1 MGVRSQTALHYN
13 SQERRTPWMKW
24 LDSFMFQGP
33 PTLVQDNRNPMD
45 GWASSAAVLQARD
58 AGGAA
63 SSAKSAELTHRNG

>member
-13 SQERRTPWMKW
+13 SQERRAPGMKW

-45 GWASSAAVLQARD
+45 PSAAVLQARD